1 MRIPT
6 WEGIGRAAARSAL
19 ALMAMAWVA
28 TAFGQEDAAGGD
40 VVTGPPRQTVL
51 WIQDPWTGESV
62 LTTVEA
68 PDQSLWDATQVKDY
82 EQALQ
87 EDFPPPLGVLTIRK
101 LGLQVPIF
109 NGADDH
115 TLDRGA
121 GRIKGMAKPGEDG
134 NFGVSAHRD
143 SFFRVLKDI
152 APGDDVLVQ
161 TAHGVDRYVVKKID
175 IVPKEDASVLQV
187 DDGKMLTLVTCYP
200 FYYVGSAPQ
209 RFIVRA
215 YATHFEPWT
224 RDSLTRYAAGRS
236 DLAAL
241 R

>member
-1 MRIPT
+1 MPT
-6 WEGIGRAAARSAL
+6 ERGNPAPRRNRTAITCIVASITFLPTLAL
-19 ALMAMAWVA
+19 ASERTTM
-28 TAFGQEDAAGGD
+28 
-40 VVTGPPRQTVL
+40 

-68 PDQSLWDATQVKDY
+68 PDQSLWDATQVSDY
-82 EQALQ
+82 EKALQ
-87 EDFPPPLGVLTIRK
+87 EDFPPPLGVLTIGK

-161 TAHGVDRYVVKKID
+161 TAHGVDRYVVKQID

-200 FYYVGSAPQ
+200 FYHVGHAPE
-209 RFIVRA
+209 RYIVTA
-215 YATHFEPWT
+215 VPPAEPEPVAVA
-224 RDSLTRYAAGRS
+224 D
-236 DLAAL
+236 
-241 R
+241 

>member
-1 MRIPT
+1 MPKV
-6 WEGIGRAAARSAL
+6 RAHPAPRRNRSAITRIAACMAFLPML
-19 ALMAMAWVA
+19 ALASERTTM
-28 TAFGQEDAAGGD
+28 
-40 VVTGPPRQTVL
+40 

-68 PDQSLWDATQVKDY
+68 PDQSLWDATQVSDY
-82 EQALQ
+82 EKALQ
-87 EDFPPPLGVLTIRK
+87 EDFPPPLGVLTISK

-161 TAHGVDRYVVKKID
+161 TAHGVDRYVVKQID

-200 FYYVGSAPQ
+200 FYHVGHAPE
-209 RFIVRA
+209 RYIVTA
-215 YATHFEPWT
+215 VPPAEPEPIAIA
-224 RDSLTRYAAGRS
+224 D
-236 DLAAL
+236 
-241 R
+241 

>member
-1 MRIPT
+1 MPLT
-6 WEGIGRAAARSAL
+6 PGNPVSPVFRALMVIATLCAAVSPAL
-19 ALMAMAWVA
+19 ASDKS
-28 TAFGQEDAAGGD
+28 T
-40 VVTGPPRQTVL
+40 L

-68 PDQSLWDATQVKDY
+68 PDQSLWDATQVTDY

-121 GRIKGMAKPGEDG
+121 GRIKGMARPGEDG
-134 NFGVSAHRD
+134 NFGISAHRD
-143 SFFRVLKDI
+143 SFFRGLKDI

-161 TAHGVDRYVVKKID
+161 TAHGVDRYVVSRID
-175 IVPKEDASVLQV
+175 IVPKEDVSVLHV

-200 FYYVGSAPQ
+200 FYHVGHAPE
-209 RFIVRA
+209 RYIVTA
-215 YATHFEPWT
+215 LPLAEPE
-224 RDSLTRYAAGRS
+224 LPEVAE
-236 DLAAL
+236 
-241 R
+241 